1 MKKTMILVAFMV
13 FLVSGIRAQFVV
25 TDPINMVQG
34 ILNTANE
41 IVQTTK
47 TAAGVADNFSETK
60 RIFEQ
65 GKQFYDGLK
74 SVNNLIKDAK
84 KVQNTVLMVGE
95 ISEIYVTN
103 FQRIMTDKNFTEK
116 EIIAIGNGYAILI
129 GESADMLSEVREIV
143 NVSTLSMSD
152 SERMEI
158 IDRVYYRVK
167 KHRDLVSYYT
177 RKNISVSYL
186 RAQKSGDID
195 RVLSLYGS
203 ADERYW

>member
-1 MKKTMILVAFMV
+1 MKKKMILIAFMV
-13 FLVSGIRAQFVV
+13 FLVSIIRAQFVV

-34 ILNTANE
+34 ILNTANQ

-47 TAAGVADNFSETK
+47 TATGVLDNFSETK
-60 RIFEQ
+60 KIFDQ
-65 GKQFYDGLK
+65 GKQFYDALK
-74 SVNNLIKDAK
+74 SVNNLVKDAK
-84 KVQNTVLMVGE
+84 KVQKTVLMVGE
-95 ISEIYVTN
+95 ISDIYVTN

-158 IDRVYYRVK
+158 IDKVYYRVK